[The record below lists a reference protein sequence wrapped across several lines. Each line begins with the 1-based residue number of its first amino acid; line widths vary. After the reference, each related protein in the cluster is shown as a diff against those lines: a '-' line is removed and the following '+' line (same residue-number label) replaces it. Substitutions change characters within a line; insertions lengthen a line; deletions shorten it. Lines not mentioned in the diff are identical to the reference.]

1 MLEKINSP
9 ADVKRCP
16 EKELNTLCAELRE
29 EILRSVAKNGGHL
42 ASNLGDVEL
51 TVAIHRVFDLPE
63 DKLVFDVGHQSYAHK
78 LLTGRKEGFGFLRS
92 DGGVS
97 GFTKRSES
105 EYDPFGSGHSGN
117 ALSASIGLA
126 RALKMRGSE
135 KSVVALLGDG
145 SFTNGMT
152 YEALN
157 NCAGSDLRLV
167 IVLNDNEMAI
177 SRNVGSINNVFTRLR
192 TSKRYFNFKN
202 RFVKVVS
209 TVPLVGKPLVGGA
222 RRIKNFFKR
231 LIFKEN
237 FFETLGFEYIGP
249 VDGNDLK
256 RLIPVLEQAK
266 RRGSPCVI
274 HTYTKKGKGYAFA
287 EEKPDLYHS
296 VPSFDPATGVVP
308 NGKEKTFS
316 YNAGAELCRL
326 ADEDGDIAAVT
337 AAMTAGTGLAPFAE
351 KHPDRF
357 FDVGIAEE
365 HAATFCA
372 GLAAGGLKPVF
383 AVYSTFLQRAFDQV
397 AEDAAMQSLR
407 LTLLV
412 DRAGLVADDGVT
424 HHGIF
429 DAAMLNSIPSCLIYS
444 PETLAELRTCIGE
457 SLAYDGVSAVRY
469 PKGKEVE
476 YDRSAFTDL
485 GTLSYAD
492 YGEPKKAV
500 VTYGRITSQA
510 VLAARS
516 AGDTRVIK
524 LLRVKPLDIDTLLRL
539 LPASTPAV
547 FAEEGVL
554 CGGIGETLKAALG
567 KENMR
572 VLAIDGA
579 FPGHGSY
586 GKLFA
591 ECGIDAAAIEKALA
605 SL

>member
-1 MLEKINSP
+1 
-9 ADVKRCP
+9 
-16 EKELNTLCAELRE
+16 
-29 EILRSVAKNGGHL
+29 
-42 ASNLGDVEL
+42 
-51 TVAIHRVFDLPE
+51 
-63 DKLVFDVGHQSYAHK
+63 
-78 LLTGRKEGFGFLRS
+78 
-92 DGGVS
+92 
-97 GFTKRSES
+97 
-105 EYDPFGSGHSGN
+105 
-117 ALSASIGLA
+117 
-126 RALKMRGSE
+126 
-135 KSVVALLGDG
+135 
-145 SFTNGMT
+145 
-152 YEALN
+152 
-157 NCAGSDLRLV
+157 
-167 IVLNDNEMAI
+167 
-177 SRNVGSINNVFTRLR
+177 
-192 TSKRYFNFKN
+192 
-202 RFVKVVS
+202 
-209 TVPLVGKPLVGGA
+209 
-222 RRIKNFFKR
+222 
-231 LIFKEN
+231 
-237 FFETLGFEYIGP
+237 
-249 VDGNDLK
+249 
-256 RLIPVLEQAK
+256 
-266 RRGSPCVI
+266 
-274 HTYTKKGKGYAFA
+274 
-287 EEKPDLYHS
+287 
-296 VPSFDPATGVVP
+296 
-308 NGKEKTFS
+308 
-316 YNAGAELCRL
+316 
-326 ADEDGDIAAVT
+326 
-337 AAMTAGTGLAPFAE
+337 MTAGTGLAPFAE

-357 FDVGIAEE
+357 FDLGIAEE

-429 DAAMLNSIPSCLIYS
+429 DAAMLNSIPTCLIYS
-444 PETLAELRTCIGE
+444 PETLAELRTCISE

-524 LLRVKPLDIDTLLRL
+524 LLRVKPLDIDTVLRL

-591 ECGIDAAAIEKALA
+591 ECGIDAAAIEKALSA
-605 SL
+605 L